1 MYKLERNLNRIGVV
15 IGIGMIIMIVM
26 AMSSCSTG
34 YEVSNCPGLAM
45 KKCCEKTANEVYK
58 YEGEYINENK

>member
-1 MYKLERNLNRIGVV
+1 MNKIINTIYISTRLVLLTV
-15 IGIGMIIMIVM
+15 IISL
-26 AMSSCSTG
+26 SSCGAG
-34 YEVSNCPGLAM
+34 YQVSNCPGLAM